1 MKTLYVATLV
11 LAAAATACGR
21 NETTSSAKDVAASA
35 QASTSPIDAK
45 AALVGH
51 YKGKVPTG
59 SADEDVDCTV
69 DIDLSVEGI
78 LQREYL
84 NVKVTELYSDPV
96 TLPMQV
102 SVSEMQAALA
112 AVTDDNPVAMVNH
125 KSGVIF
131 IGSGVE
137 EDMFQVTFDGQKHLK
152 DAMIQTTK
160 YKTGIFDTRNAS
172 TLCFNLQ
179 RL

>member
-11 LAAAATACGR
+11 LAAAATACGH
-21 NETTSSAKDVAASA
+21 NETTSSAKEVAASV
-35 QASTSPIDAK
+35 QASPSPIDAK

-59 SADEDVDCTV
+59 SADDDVDCTV

-84 NVKVTELYSDPV
+84 NVKVTELYSGPV

-112 AVTDDNPVAMVNH
+112 AVTDDNPVAMVHH
-125 KSGVIF
+125 KSGVIGF
-131 IGSGVE
+131 GVE
-137 EDMFQVTFDGQKHLK
+137 EDMFEVTFDNQNHLK
-152 DAMIQTTK
+152 DAIIQTTK
-160 YKTGIFDTRNAS
+160 YKTGIFDTHNAS